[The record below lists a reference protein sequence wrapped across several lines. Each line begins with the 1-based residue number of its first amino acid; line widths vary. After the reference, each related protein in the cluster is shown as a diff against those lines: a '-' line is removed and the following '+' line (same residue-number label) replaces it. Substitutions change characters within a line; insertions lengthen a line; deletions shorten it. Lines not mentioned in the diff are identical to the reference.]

1 MRNLQRWQ
9 IYIANR
15 VYVNAGVVNQMI
27 KYFDGFYLTDE
38 KDVILER
45 YEEVNNLLKNA
56 YWAKDRE
63 ASTMWDAIAN
73 SLNYAIF
80 HAESKCLV
88 GFARV
93 ITDYATVY
101 YVCDVFIAEEF
112 RCMGLEKA
120 LVEWIVLNET
130 KLSGVNG
137 LLKTRDAKALYEKYG
152 FEECKAICMVQ
163 KRN

>member
-15 VYVNAGVVNQMI
+15 VLVNAGVVNQMI
-27 KYFDGFYLTDE
+27 KYFDGVYLTDE

-45 YEEVNNLLKNA
+45 YEEVNN
-56 YWAKDRE
+56 
-63 ASTMWDAIAN
+63 
-73 SLNYAIF
+73 
-80 HAESKCLV
+80 
-88 GFARV
+88 
-93 ITDYATVY
+93 
-101 YVCDVFIAEEF
+101 
-112 RCMGLEKA
+112 
-120 LVEWIVLNET
+120 
-130 KLSGVNG
+130 